1 MIIVNG
7 EDVIKTAA
15 SQMTGVTFT
24 LSDGSKVASTD
35 VAALDSFTITDLGS
49 AVVDPLTGDLV
60 KNTAESFFN
69 ALVSV
74 ISRIE
79 VNTRV
84 YSGDLDV
91 FMVKDSEWGG
101 FIERVYFELAN
112 IIDDPKWNLARNA
125 GLTPP
130 KVDYAAED
138 HRFYPLKAHAKL
150 YNKAIPILTPVSLPT
165 DQMKEA
171 VRNEAEMQ
179 AIVNGIQAAVRNT
192 ITLGMQS
199 IRHMMA
205 QDAIAISIANTQTAI
220 NLLAAYQADTGD
232 TSVTASNWMT
242 SPAFQAYAL
251 QTIAEVRDN
260 LRDFSAAYNDHTV
273 PIFSNPDDTKLVLLN
288 KFDKVTRFNVKASTF
303 NQDNLAIGDYTTCT
317 SWQGINAGSGADDY
331 DFASVSKVMISADA
345 DNTLGIGTSAFTQ
358 DGVVALLFDRYA
370 LGISPYNRKVTSQYT
385 AVADFLN
392 QFHHTLTGACIDI
405 TYPIVAFYIADVTP

>member
-24 LSDGSKVASTD
+24 LSDGSQVASTD

-49 AVVDPLTGDLV
+49 AVVDPISGDLV
-60 KNTAESFFN
+60 KATAETFFN

-101 FIERVYFELAN
+101 FIERVYFELGN
-112 IIDDPKWNLARNA
+112 IIDDPKWNLAYNA

-130 KVDYAAED
+130 KVDYADED

-150 YNKAIPILTPVSLPT
+150 YRKAIPILTPISLPT
-165 DQMKEA
+165 DQMREA

-179 AIVNGIQAAVRNT
+179 SIVNGIQAAVRNT
-192 ITLGMQS
+192 ITLGIQS

-205 QDAIAISIANTQTAI
+205 QNAIAISIANTGTAI
-220 NLLAAYQADTGD
+220 NLLTDYQTDTGD
-232 TSVTASNWMT
+232 TSVTSSNWQA
-242 SPAFQAYAL
+242 SPEFQAYAL
-251 QTIAEVRDN
+251 QRIAETRDN
-260 LRDFSAAYNDHTV
+260 LRDFSAAFNDHTV
-273 PIFSNPDDTKLVLLN
+273 PIFSSEDETRLVLLN
-288 KFDKVTRFNVKASTF
+288 KFDKICRFKVKASTF
-303 NQDNLAIGDYTTCT
+303 NQQNLAIGDYSTVT
-317 SWQGINAGSGADDY
+317 SWQGINAGSGAADF
-331 DFASVSKVMISADA
+331 DFASVSKVMIAADA
-345 DNTLGIGTSAFTQ
+345 DETLGIGSGAFTQ
-358 DGVVALLFDRYA
+358 SGVVALLFDRYA
-370 LGISPYNRKVTSQYT
+370 LGMSPYKRKVTGQYT
-385 AVADFLN
+385 AIADFYN
-392 QFHHTLTGACIDI
+392 QYHHTLVGAGIDI
-405 TYPIVAFYIADVTP
+405 TYPIVAFYIAD